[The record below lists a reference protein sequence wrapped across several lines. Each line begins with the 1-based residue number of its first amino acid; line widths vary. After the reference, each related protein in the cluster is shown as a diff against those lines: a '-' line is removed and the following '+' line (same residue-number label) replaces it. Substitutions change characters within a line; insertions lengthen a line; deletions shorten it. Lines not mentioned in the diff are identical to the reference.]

1 MSYYTPGEPTQSR
14 YRVVWYRV
22 PDNLIGGPY
31 AVAVMRPDGSHSGTR
46 VSGIADAATAE
57 RRAWQYAEIF
67 KTTDV
72 REVSV

>member
-1 MSYYTPGEPTQSR
+1 MSA

-46 VSGIADAATAE
+46 VSCIADARAAEARAREYAALFDTADV
-57 RRAWQYAEIF
+57 AE
-67 KTTDV
+67 V
-72 REVSV
+72 MP